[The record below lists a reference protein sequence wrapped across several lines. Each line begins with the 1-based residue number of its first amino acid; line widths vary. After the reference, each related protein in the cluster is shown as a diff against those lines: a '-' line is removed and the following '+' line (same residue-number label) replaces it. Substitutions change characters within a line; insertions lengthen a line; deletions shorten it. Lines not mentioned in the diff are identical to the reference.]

1 MRGIETIRKTGRV
14 LLAVTVLAFATLVI
28 VNGTGVAG
36 VPHASPLAPAVEAV
50 NASLAVGGAIRMC
63 ALAIGLVVGG
73 ILGMGV
79 NPLGGA
85 TAISLGLHLGLA
97 TC

>member
-1 MRGIETIRKTGRV
+1 MIGIETIRKSGRV
-14 LLAVTVLAFATLVI
+14 LLAVSVLVYASLVI
-28 VNGTGVAG
+28 VNGSGTAG
-36 VPHASPLAPAVEAV
+36 VPYASPLAASVQAV
-50 NASLAVGGAIRMC
+50 NATLAVGGAIRTC
-63 ALAIGLVVGG
+63 ALAIGMVVGG
-73 ILGMGV
+73 ILGMSL

>member
-1 MRGIETIRKTGRV
+1 MRGIETIRKSGRV
-14 LLAVTVLAFATLVI
+14 LLALSVLAFATLVI
-28 VNGTGVAG
+28 VNGTGTAG
-36 VPHASPLAPAVEAV
+36 VPQASPLAPAVEA
-50 NASLAVGGAIRMC
+50 ASLAMGGAIRMC

-73 ILGMGV
+73 ILGMSL